1 MYSVQITLKIFIHF
15 VKKKKDGKTINL
27 RRKKN
32 EGAHRMKM
40 RLKIFIKLQRTR
52 FSIPEKL
59 H

>member
-15 VKKKKDGKTINL
+15 VKKKKMEKPLISE
-27 RRKKN
+27 KKN

-40 RLKIFIKLQRTR
+40 RLKIFIKLQRTL